1 MTLQKDIFLRVLHR
15 TWWQKTC
22 QQGAKLHHCHPI
34 YIALTEDINIETV
47 KRHSM
52 TIAIASIPHT
62 AVTFIE
68 LWQLIATLNKLS
80 MQKSH

>member
-1 MTLQKDIFLRVLHR
+1 M
-15 TWWQKTC
+15 
-22 QQGAKLHHCHPI
+22 
-34 YIALTEDINIETV
+34 YIALTEDINTETV